1 MKKFFIIIAIIIAL
15 AGIAFFLSGIGQTP
29 CPDNNCTRAYVLDQT
44 DR

>member
-1 MKKFFIIIAIIIAL
+1 MKKVFIVISISIAL
-15 AGIAFFLSGIGQTP
+15 IGIVFFLSGIGQTP